1 MTQRTRI
8 HSDRLLPVDPSTA
21 TTTNCPRRISA
32 PANLERLQ
40 LSALSRRP
48 QDPPLRLRACRRH
61 LAAKPGTWPCTAFT
75 PRPTRLATSRM
86 ESGPAP
92 HSAFNSSHR
101 LAVRTRHSSS
111 GLAKPILRRV
121 LGGRSSLP
129 LPQL

>member
-48 QDPPLRLRACRRH
+48 QDPPLRLRA
-61 LAAKPGTWPCTAFT
+61 LAGGTWRQSRAPAYRA
-75 PRPTRLATSRM
+75 PRSASAEDQPIAYALDSSPYACGVIPACCVFATR
-86 ESGPAP
+86 P
-92 HSAFNSSHR
+92 
-101 LAVRTRHSSS
+101 
-111 GLAKPILRRV
+111 
-121 LGGRSSLP
+121 
-129 LPQL
+129 